1 MKKSVILCLFLGAVL
16 FAEEI
21 PDSAVSQRDVSP
33 AEVSLSQAEKCPSDS
48 MLSANY
54 AKCQQALSIAIGAQ
68 MDKSAPRDRSFEM
81 AATTGSFVGGAL
93 IGLLLGWWLL

>member
-1 MKKSVILCLFLGAVL
+1 MKKSILIGLFFAAFL
-16 FAEEI
+16 FAEEA
-21 PDSAVSQRDVSP
+21 PGSAVSQGETSLSQ
-33 AEVSLSQAEKCPSDS
+33 VSLSPAEKCPSDS

-68 MDKSAPRDRSFEM
+68 MDKNAPRDRSFEM